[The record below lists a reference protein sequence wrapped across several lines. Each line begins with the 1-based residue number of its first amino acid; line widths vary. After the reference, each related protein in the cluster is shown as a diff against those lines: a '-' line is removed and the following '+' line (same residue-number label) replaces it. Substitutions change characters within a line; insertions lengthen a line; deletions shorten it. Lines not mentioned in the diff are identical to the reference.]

1 MFPCNPAIQP
11 LKGLFLTSFT
21 LLLSKI
27 TTLYD
32 SEVQDII
39 LARKKKQQ
47 QQQATGL
54 ETSGRVDGGREVNC
68 HKSQQILRAKEGLP
82 SYIPL
87 AKIITKYSVTG
98 TSTTINSLVKLVS
111 Y

>member
-1 MFPCNPAIQP
+1 MFPCIPAIQP
-11 LKGLFLTSFT
+11 FKGLFLTSFT
-21 LLLSKI
+21 LLLFKI

-32 SEVQDII
+32 SEVQNII
-39 LARKKKQQ
+39 LARKKTQ
-47 QQQATGL
+47 QQQATGP